1 MTMLTTLMNA
11 VSGGLPAASLATV
24 PPLRLAHSD
33 DVRNVTGGFWENIF
47 FRGGG
52 NTATSA
58 ATDGLFMLI
67 FWFGVF
73 WFVLLSILWI
83 YWAIKYRRRPGVPA
97 EPSPSHNTLLEIIWT
112 IVPSSALIVLFLLG
126 FWTYMEKQVFPGDA
140 IELRVSGWKW
150 GWAIT
155 YPGGEES
162 QWTVPLDEGNT
173 FNNGQGV
180 PVFVVPEETN
190 IALRMLSQD
199 VLHAFW
205 IPDFRVKMDL
215 HPNRYTGYTF
225 KTPKLKAGSAYEDH
239 WIFCAEYCG
248 DLHSEMA
255 AILRVVPK
263 AGSPTGYQEILAS
276 WNQGDMTP
284 VQLGQSVAAG
294 RCYTCHSVDG
304 SAMTGPTWQNL
315 YGYEVPLQGGGSVLA
330 DENYLRE
337 SILVPGAKI
346 HAGYAN
352 QMPSFQGLLSEAQ
365 VEGLIAYMKTLS
377 DKYEPPAEGEAPADG
392 EAAPADGE
400 APADGDA
407 PAEGDAPAD
416 GQAPAA
422 DDAGGEMPAMGSTD

>member
-1 MTMLTTLMNA
+1 MTMLTTLTHA
-11 VSGGLPAASLATV
+11 LSGGLPAASLATV
-24 PPLRLAHSD
+24 PPLRLSHTD
-33 DVRNVTGGFWENIF
+33 EVQNVTGGFWERIF
-47 FRGGG
+47 FRSGGLTD
-52 NTATSA
+52 TAA

-97 EPSPSHNTLLEIIWT
+97 EPSPSHNTLLEIVWT

-126 FWTYMEKQVFPGDA
+126 FWTYMERQVFPGDA

-155 YPGGEES
+155 YPDGEES

-180 PVFVVPEETN
+180 PVFVVPEDTN
-190 IALRMLSQD
+190 IGLRMLSQD
-199 VLHAFW
+199 VLHSFW

-225 KTPKLKAGSAYEDH
+225 KTPVLKPGVGYQDH

-255 AILRVVPK
+255 GILRVVPK
-263 AGSPTGYQEILAS
+263 AGSDTSYDAILAG
-276 WNQGDMTP
+276 WNQGDMSP
-284 VQLGQSVAAG
+284 VQIGQSVAAG
-294 RCYTCHSVDG
+294 RCYTCHSIDG
-304 SAMTGPTWQNL
+304 SAMTGPTWKNL
-315 YGYEVPLQGGGSVLA
+315 YGYEVPLANGGTVLA

-365 VEGLIAYMKTLS
+365 LEGLVVYMKTLS
-377 DKYEPPAEGEAPADG
+377 DKYDPAVDNTAPEGEGDGPPAEGEGDDG
-392 EAAPADGE
+392 TEPG
-400 APADGDA
+400 DGDV
-407 PAEGDAPAD
+407 PARDMPATD
-416 GQAPAA
+416 P
-422 DDAGGEMPAMGSTD
+422 DAGMPAMGSTD